1 MAKLRI
7 KRDDTVKVIA
17 GRDKGKVGRVLRV
30 IPEDG
35 RVVVEGVHK
44 VRRAQRPVG
53 DQAGAII
60 EKELSVHVSNVA
72 LWDSAAGATVKVGY
86 KNTEDGKKVRVN
98 RKTGAVIDSL

>member
-30 IPEDG
+30 IPEDN

-44 VRRAQRPVG
+44 VKRAQRPAG
-53 DQAGAII
+53 DQPGAII

-72 LWDSAAGATVKVGY
+72 LWDSSAGATVKVAY
-86 KNTEDGKKVRVN
+86 KNNEDGKKVRVN
-98 RKTGAVIDSL
+98 RKTGAVIDTL

>member
-17 GRDKGKVGRVLRV
+17 GRDKGKIGRVLRV
-30 IPEDG
+30 VTDES

-44 VRRAQRPVG
+44 VRRAQKPSG
-53 DQAGAII
+53 DQPGAII

-72 LWDSAAGATVKVGY
+72 LWDAAAGVTVKVGY
-86 KNTEDGKKVRVN
+86 KITDDGKKVRVN
-98 RKTGAVIDSL
+98 RKTGAVVDSL